1 MATIK
6 APESFTVELTR
17 AELNLVRT
25 ALRLVRDFG
34 NPDDWDGALNL
45 LADLE
50 DA

>member
-6 APESFTVELTR
+6 APESVTVELTR
-17 AELNLVRT
+17 AELALVRR
-25 ALRLVRDFG
+25 ALRLVKDFG
-34 NPDDWDGALNL
+34 TVDDWDGALNL